1 MTRPEPAPPSRASA
15 PELREPDLPRTA
27 RMAARSLRPGWT
39 TGSCSAAAAKAAA
52 AVAVSGEPQRRVEIG
67 LPRTGRR
74 VSFPVAR
81 CELGDGWAEAVVVKD
96 AGDDPDV
103 TNGAHLTAR
112 VGLEAAPG
120 VRLEGG
126 EGVGTVTRP
135 GLGLEVGG
143 PAINPVPRRQITAA
157 VGEVIDLARRGAR
170 VVISVP
176 DGERMARR
184 TTNPRLGI
192 VGGISILGT
201 TGIVRPFSTAA
212 WRASVEQAIDVVAAL
227 GLDTVVLS
235 TGGRT
240 EQAAMRLYPDLE
252 EVCFV
257 EVGDFTGH
265 ALKRAVSRGIARCA
279 FVGMA
284 GKLAK
289 LGAGVM
295 MTHWTRSRVDPD
307 LLACLTADAGAGPEL
322 VAAVGQANTA
332 RHAYELWSAAG
343 LTAPCDLLCAQVAAN
358 LSRFVAGRLA
368 IEVVMVDFE
377 SLTPVGQ
384 AREPAAQVSGPPA
397 RGARAGPPRRDD
409 PRRDDRRRG
418 DPRRIDPRGGG
429 H

>member
-1 MTRPEPAPPSRASA
+1 MRRHEPPPPAESSAAAARAPGAST

-27 RMAARSLRPGWT
+27 RTAARSLRPGWT
-39 TGSCSAAAAKAAA
+39 TGTCSAAAAKAAA
-52 AVAVSGEPQRRVEIG
+52 AALLSGEPQQRVEIG

-74 VSFPVAR
+74 VGFPVAR
-81 CELGDGWAEAVVVKD
+81 CELGEGWAEAVVVKD

-103 TNGAHLTAR
+103 THGAHLTAR
-112 VGLEAAPG
+112 VDPRAEPG
-120 VRLEGG
+120 VQLEGG

-143 PAINPVPRRQITAA
+143 PAINPVPRHQIAAA
-157 VGEVIDLARRGAR
+157 VGEVIDLSSHGVR

-176 DGERMARR
+176 DGERMARK

-212 WRASVEQAIDVVAAL
+212 WRASVEQAIDVIAAL

-240 EQAAMRLYPDLE
+240 EQAAMRLYPHLD

-265 ALKRAVSRGIARCA
+265 ALRRAAARGLARCA

-307 LLACLTADAGAGPEL
+307 LLACLTAEAGGEPEL
-322 VAAVGQANTA
+322 VAAVGRANTA

-343 LTAPCDLLCAQVAAN
+343 LTQPCDLLCAQVAAN
-358 LSRFVAGRLA
+358 LARFAGDRVA

-377 SLTPVGQ
+377 SLAPVGR
-384 AREPAAQVSGPPA
+384 ALAGGAP
-397 RGARAGPPRRDD
+397 RGA
-409 PRRDDRRRG
+409 
-418 DPRRIDPRGGG
+418 PRGASRGRLEGG
-429 H
+429 GR